1 MRELP
6 DEPLPGRPSSQ
17 TIVAAIPAYNEEQMI
32 AKTIVRTK
40 KYVGRVIV
48 VDDGSVDDTAEIAE
62 SLGALVYRHNK
73 NRGKGAALRT
83 VFDAA
88 QELGVKVLVTLDAD
102 AQHNPSEIPKLVAPI
117 LNKEADI
124 VIGSR
129 MHAHA
134 VPRMRRTAQKLLD
147 ASTAV
152 RDQSGAIVDS
162 QSGFRAYSEKAIAT
176 LDFGE
181 PGMGVESDSLK
192 KASQLGLTIRQI
204 PITVSYGRGIDHSLN
219 PLLHFTDVIS
229 VIAKNS
235 FLRRPVR
242 FLGIPA
248 AVLIIGGLYW
258 WLLIL
263 DLYNRTR
270 EFAIGNALVASVVL
284 MIGFFLSI
292 GSLILL
298 SITLTAQESNRS

>member
-1 MRELP
+1 MP
-6 DEPLPGRPSSQ
+6 DEPSHGRPGSQ
-17 TIVAAIPAYNEEQMI
+17 AIVAAIPAYNEEQMI

-40 KYVGRVIV
+40 KYVERVIV

-83 VFDAA
+83 VFNAA
-88 QELGVKVLVTLDAD
+88 RELGVTVLVTLDAD
-102 AQHNPSEIPKLVAPI
+102 AQHDPGEIPSLVAPI

-129 MHAHA
+129 VDAHS
-134 VPRMRRTAQKLLD
+134 VPRMRRTGQKLLD
-147 ASTAV
+147 ATTAV

-181 PGMGVESDSLK
+181 PGMGVESETLK

-204 PITVSYGRGIDHSLN
+204 PITISYGRAVDHSLN

-242 FLGIPA
+242 FLGVPA
-248 AVLIIGGLYW
+248 AILIIGGLYW

-270 EFAIGNALVASVVL
+270 AFAIGNALVASVVL
-284 MIGFFLSI
+284 MIGFFLSV

-298 SITLTAQESNRS
+298 AITLTTQESNRS